1 MNPAYEPAN
10 LGTGRE
16 WYEAIPQFG
25 NGKGMMKK
33 NKFQERESEAFIPKN
48 GRERQFPL
56 APDMITI
63 QTFNLSAEAELKKT
77 EEQKMRENTKRYT
90 ATNHY

>member
-1 MNPAYEPAN
+1 MIWSHS
-10 LGTGRE
+10 TIRE
-16 WYEAIPQFG
+16 QEG
-25 NGKGMMKK
+25 NDEK